1 MSETKDQ
8 INPTQNSGTVD
19 PNSTIVEPHKTVS
32 PSLEAKSQVTPET
45 QATPEVKPQTAP
57 STQTVPDASPK
68 IAFHSAAIGTQ
79 TARPKDYF
87 AEQNQQTL
95 TKKQAHSTRIRW
107 LLIFSCGLVGVAL
120 VVGGVWFLIAR
131 NNEPTIDDKPY
142 EEMSE
147 SEQTERNVNIGQ
159 EVYEAA
165 TKDAQNTDESNEA
178 DKATAAEVF
187 QQAAN
192 SAQNTTEANVIRVS
206 QMRYLLENGEYTE
219 ILEIGRPV
227 CEDTNLDL
235 VTRISCANIMELAAD
250 RKGDQALSSYYKNLT
265 SQLIDEKIRLEYPEG
280 GQDEVE

>member
-1 MSETKDQ
+1 MSETKNQ
-8 INPTQNSGTVD
+8 ISPTQNSGIVN
-19 PNSTIVEPHKTVS
+19 PNSTVVDPSKQPVS
-32 PSLEAKSQVTPET
+32 QNPETKSQTTPAP
-45 QATPEVKPQTAP
+45 QPTPGTN
-57 STQTVPDASPK
+57 SNK

-120 VVGGVWFLIAR
+120 VIGAAWVFLTR
-131 NNEPTIDDKPY
+131 NHESPIDDKPY

-147 SEQTERNVNIGQ
+147 SEQTEHNVNIGQ

-165 TKDAQNTDESNEA
+165 TKDAQKTDESNEA
-178 DKATAAEVF
+178 DKAAAAEVF
-187 QQAAN
+187 KQAAN

-227 CEDTNLDL
+227 CEDTSLDL
-235 VTRISCANIMELAAD
+235 VTRISCANIMELAASQ
-250 RKGDQALSSYYKNLT
+250 KEDQALSDYYKSLT
-265 SQLIDEKIRLEYPEG
+265 AQLIDEKIRLEYPEG
-280 GQDEVE
+280 GQDETE